1 MDHPRTTLEW
11 ANLYASLGWSVVPV
25 RPGEKLPA
33 VHWMAYQ
40 RQPATASELH
50 GWFAVGG
57 YGIGLVQGA
66 RPNCITLDFDGDQG
80 HETLASLEQRFG
92 ALPPTVRAIT
102 PGGGVHVILRHPG
115 KNVPTRKNLLP
126 GFDVRGD
133 GGFIVAHPSRHANG
147 RTYEWDVDN
156 HPEDVVLADCPAW
169 VADIICGDAP
179 SGEGASVP
187 VQMAQAPGPLGM
199 AVERVVDGREAYMR
213 DTILAVL
220 IDLRERLGRTP
231 TEAELT
237 AEAWPQYE
245 RKVDFSRPGRGAAEF
260 AAKVRYTLARAAK
273 GVIRGVPADGDAVGL
288 PATTH
293 DWEGDGGPL
302 AGSAEKPKAKKDIQ
316 VLSLQELEA
325 LPPIEY
331 LVEGLIP
338 EEGVVVPYGPP
349 KVGKTFVV
357 LSMALHVAAGM
368 AWMGKK
374 VRQAGVV
381 YVAGEGARGVALRSK
396 VMRSR
401 YGIPDNIPF
410 WVIPHRINLREAG
423 MVAKLTA
430 AIREVVLDE
439 PIGLIIFDTLPRMM
453 PGADENSAQDMGLVV
468 AACDDVK
475 ETFKASV
482 MAVMHTGKNVD
493 QGIRGSNAV
502 LGALDASLLVQAA
515 GEKVI
520 RVKNEDQ
527 KDGETA
533 PDMLFRLEEVSIGL
547 GRSSLV
553 PVPLDGPQPASAPQ
567 QLSLVD
573 QIARALGQHKARL
586 PTKAL
591 AEALGMTSGNGR
603 SELAKAIPIA
613 PLTVE
618 TVIDGQ
624 RVRLWKFV
632 DGDKKTS
639 PTLFVREDI
648 S

>member
-1 MDHPRTTLEW
+1 
-11 ANLYASLGWSVVPV
+11 
-25 RPGEKLPA
+25 
-33 VHWMAYQ
+33 MAYQ

-220 IDLRERLGRTP
+220 IELRERLGRTP

-245 RKVDFSRPGRGAAEF
+245 RKVDFSRPGRGPAEF

-273 GVIRGVPADGDAVGL
+273 GVIRGVPAEGDAVGL

-302 AGSAEKPKAKKDIQ
+302 AGNAEKPKPKKKIQ
-316 VLSLQELEA
+316 VISIEEMEA
-325 LPPIEY
+325 MPPPEY
-331 LVEGLIP
+331 MVDGLVPENGL
-338 EEGVVVPYGPP
+338 VVAYGPP
-349 KVGKTFVV
+349 KIGKTFAVY
-357 LSMALHVAAGM
+357 SMALHIAAGRD
-368 AWMGKK
+368 WFGRK
-374 VRQAGVV
+374 VRQGAVV
-381 YVAGEGARGVALRSK
+381 YIAGEGVSGLAQRSR
-396 VMRSR
+396 VMRAH
-401 YGIPDNIPF
+401 YGMTQPMPF
-410 WVIPHRINLREAG
+410 WAIPHRVNFRDEASVTE
-423 MVAKLTA
+423 MIE
-430 AIREVVLDE
+430 AIRAVVLDE
-439 PIGLIIFDTLPRMM
+439 PIGLVVLDTLARMM
-453 PGADENSAQDMGLVV
+453 PGVDENSAQELGLVI
-468 AACDDVK
+468 AACDRVK
-475 ETFKASV
+475 EEFGCTV
-482 MAVMHTGKNVD
+482 MPVHHTGKD
-493 QGIRGSNAV
+493 EERGMRGSMALPGAV
-502 LGALDASLLVQAA
+502 DASILVKAA
-515 GEKVI
+515 GEKAI
-520 RVKNEDQ
+520 RLVNDNQ
-527 KDGETA
+527 KDGPGAE
-533 PDMLFRLEEVSIGL
+533 DLLMRLEEVSIGL

-553 PVPLDGPQPASAPQ
+553 PVPMNGADCTPTGEQAKKAEL
-567 QLSLVD
+567 LVK
-573 QIARALGQHKARL
+573 IANALGKHKARL
-586 PTKAL
+586 SVRKVG
-591 AEALGMTSGNGR
+591 EALGMTSGHARQDLINAVP
-603 SELAKAIPIA
+603 LIPG
-613 PLTVE
+613 TVDVVIGE
-618 TVIDGQ
+618 QRIRMWKFIDGD
-624 RVRLWKFV
+624 LAN
-632 DGDKKTS
+632 S
-639 PTLFVREDI
+639 PVLLVREDL